1 MRLASKSSMPSATI
15 AADLVRAFVL
25 GAAAMT
31 AFVAVAIALYV
42 LKSKLGINLLA
53 GPSPFH
59 DIFVS
64 LRQAGLV

>member
-1 MRLASKSSMPSATI
+1 MRLASKSVSPSAL
-15 AADLVRAFVL
+15 AADLARAFVL

>member
-1 MRLASKSSMPSATI
+1 MRLASKSKSSTTI
-15 AADLVRAFVL
+15 AADLVRAFCL
-25 GAAAMT
+25 GAAGMT